1 MDALSVAALLL
12 ISTGLVQAA
21 LMLVHA
27 WEHSRF
33 CARRSGKR
41 LETGSQPR
49 VALIAP
55 CKGVDPDLRA
65 NLRALFRQTYP
76 VYELCFVVESECD
89 PAVPT
94 ICELARENGNVS
106 SRIVV
111 AGTARNCGQKVHNL
125 VCATRAVLE
134 GSTADVVA
142 GPGSDR
148 VNAIGPYRISIEPD
162 PPSPPLRRGGED
174 GGPEVLA
181 FVDSDACPHPE
192 WLGRLVARL
201 ERGKY
206 AVATG
211 YRWYAPAA
219 RGWASLLV
227 SAINNT
233 IINLTGPHGFNL
245 VWGGAW
251 AIRTDRFLELGLPE
265 AWQGSLSDDLV
276 VSRLVREAG
285 LRVGYEPHCLV
296 QSKADFNW
304 GSLCEFLRRQFLVV
318 RVYAIVWWCFAFFT
332 GLTTNLCLWG
342 ALFIACYWGAAG
354 GPWAVPLAG
363 SVAYYLAGIL
373 RATLAAAAVRPFVD
387 VPEETYDRVARLNV
401 WGWPLVALA
410 SWLGVVSAAVGRTIV
425 WRGILYRMNSP
436 RQTTVV
442 HSREK
447 REHNAQKTTRAA

>member
-1 MDALSVAALLL
+1 MDALAVAALLL
-12 ISTGLVQAA
+12 VSTGLVQAT

-33 CARRSGKR
+33 YARRAGKR
-41 LETGSQPR
+41 LEARSQPR

-65 NLRALFRQTYP
+65 NLRALFRQAYP
-76 VYELCFVVESECD
+76 TYELCFVVESECD

-94 ICELARENGNVS
+94 ICELAGENGNVP

-111 AGTARNCGQKVHNL
+111 AGAARDCGQKVHNL
-125 VCATRAVLE
+125 MCATRAVLE
-134 GSTADVVA
+134 GSPADFVV
-142 GPGSDR
+142 GGGSDG
-148 VNAIGPYRISIEPD
+148 VNATGRSRIMIEPD
-162 PPSPPLRRGGED
+162 PPGPPLLRGG
-174 GGPEVLA
+174 GIRRPEVLA

-211 YRWYAPAA
+211 YRWYVPAA

-233 IINLTGPHGFNL
+233 IINMTGPHGFNL

-251 AIRTDRFLELGLPE
+251 AIRTETFLELGLPD

-276 VSRLVREAG
+276 VSRLIRKAG

-304 GSLCEFLRRQFLVV
+304 GSFCEFLRRQFLVV
-318 RVYAIVWWCFAFFT
+318 RVYLPLWWCFAFLT
-332 GLTTNLCLWG
+332 GLMTNLCLWG
-342 ALFIACYWGAAG
+342 TLLFACYWGATG
-354 GPWAVPLAG
+354 GPWAVPLVG
-363 SVAYYLAGIL
+363 GMAYYLAGIL
-373 RATLAAAAVRPFVD
+373 RASLAAAAVRPFVA
-387 VPEETYDRVARLNV
+387 VPEEMYDRVARLNV

-442 HSREK
+442 HSPEK